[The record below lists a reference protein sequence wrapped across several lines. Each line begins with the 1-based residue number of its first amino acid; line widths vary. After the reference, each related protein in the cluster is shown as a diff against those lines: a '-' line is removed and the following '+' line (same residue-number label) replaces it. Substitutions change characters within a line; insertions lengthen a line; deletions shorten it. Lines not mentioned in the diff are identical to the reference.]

1 MKRKQSH
8 IQSQAKHQALTKIE
22 GVLMQWITCITKI
35 QYLSEYLFVREIV
48 EFMHKWHFQWIND
61 SSIQFISYS
70 SQDKDWIQRFIRHNS
85 KLQSIFATSIE
96 ASCIQESLENA
107 FKSWFDPFKYEISEY
122 NDHQRE
128 YEYYKF
134 IFWI

>member
-1 MKRKQSH
+1 MKRKQTRT
-8 IQSQAKHQALTKIE
+8 QSQAKHQALTKIE
-22 GVLMQWITCITKI
+22 EGVLMQWITCITKT
-35 QYLSEYLFVREIV
+35 QYLSKHLFVREIV

-107 FKSWFDPFKYEISEY
+107 FKSW
-122 NDHQRE
+122 RV
-128 YEYYKF
+128 
-134 IFWI
+134 